1 MKKTKI
7 LTVLG
12 VLLAMGITACGGNK
26 TSSKSEEK
34 SSQSS
39 QPASSVAPTPASSSS
54 QPASTPDT
62 SAPEQGSS
70 SSSSAVAHVH
80 VWNLP
85 NKDELEEEYAEV
97 DQQPTCT
104 AAGQKTWYCECG
116 ETKTEAIKKLGHDFG
131 EWTVKTAATCEQD
144 GVEERE
150 CSRCDEKEEQV
161 IKAAHTWGEAQ
172 TVAAGAENQVSYK
185 LQTCSVCGA
194 YKATIKATD
203 CSFVKGSIKS
213 GTPSGY
219 FKLNSK
225 NDKAIWRFNVD
236 LPEGKLLEGRMYQ
249 IGAMDSYSTNTDKS
263 YASTSTSGDNAPEY
277 TKGNFDVVVNGQS
290 LDKTEWIRITFEE
303 FLKDGEDSSAMG
315 SDYSPL
321 CLCPIGDCY
330 LVRGAN
336 EMTYERLGSYN
347 LIISDLVFIGKV
359 ITHEHEAATTWSS
372 DENQHWHACTV
383 PGCPTAGKADTPA
396 AHTFGEQYDVV
407 AATCTAKGSYKQKCS
422 VCDYV
427 KTVET
432 DKIAHTYGEAYDVV
446 AATCETAGSQKRKCS
461 VCDDVKEE
469 VLPKLDHTFGDAV
482 ENYAAVTEGE
492 NQHIAAT
499 AHNCSVCGK
508 SALRWNARSFDAAA
522 SDTGLDLTHDG
533 DKSVRFSSGN
543 VENKCSTSGNSY
555 SGYTYTLPTAPSTG
569 SHIVY
574 KVNVAEAQENVG
586 LAFKIKNTG
595 GASNKAPVF
604 GLITNDSSW
613 GCYQNPDGSFTQA
626 EHRYGLKVNGV
637 EYKLGEDNYGDQV
650 SVTDWFE
657 WPVQFPVVAGV
668 NTIDVFAYAGYR
680 ADIYEFELTG
690 LPNVEPSHIHNGG
703 DAWVTDENNH
713 WHVCTAEG
721 CPIADGKYDSGAH
734 TFGEVNVTT
743 PATHAA
749 AGAGTK
755 TCATCGKVVDVV
767 IPKVAHEW
775 AEGTAVTN
783 TDSKNVIPLT
793 CSCGKVGAKMSE
805 NDYSSSEFSTGDDA
819 ADALRPKQ
827 NSPIVYKIVV
837 AKAGNYSLEFGMF
850 CKSNGGVVMS
860 ERGFSVQVNGEAAT
874 VTLDGTK
881 TPDGL
886 GMTATNAVQI
896 ELCSSVALLEGENT
910 IAITC
915 AGYRLYYKG
924 NLVVAEL

>member
-219 FKLNSK
+219 FKLSSK

-446 AATCETAGSQKRKCS
+446 AATCEAAGSQKKKCS
-461 VCDDVKEE
+461 ACNEVLEE

-492 NQHIAAT
+492 NKHPAET
-499 AHNCSVCGK
+499 AHNCSVCDK
-508 SALRWNARSFDAAA
+508 SALRWNALDYDQTES
-522 SDTGLDLTHDG
+522 SSGLDRQSG
-533 DKSVRFSSGN
+533 YVRFASAK
-543 VENKCSTSGNSY
+543 VENSG
-555 SGYTYTLPTAPSTG
+555 TATAAPEAPSAG
-569 SHIVY
+569 SHIIY
-574 KVNVAEAQENVG
+574 YINVPAAVEKAG
-586 LAFKIKNTG
+586 LAFKINNTSG
-595 GASNKAPVF
+595 NSGVTNVF
-604 GLITNDSSW
+604 DPIPNDTAH
-613 GCYQNPDGSFTQA
+613 GYVYKDGQFTHAQK
-626 EHRYGLKVNGV
+626 RYGLRVNDV
-637 EYKLGEDNYGDQV
+637 EYYLGEDKYGNQ
-650 SVTDWFE
+650 SSGWFE
-657 WPVQFPVVAGV
+657 WPVEFPLQAGI
-668 NTIDVFAYAGYR
+668 NKIDVFPYLGYR
-680 ADIYEFELTG
+680 AQMIEFELTG
-690 LPNVEPSHIHNGG
+690 LPHVTPSHIHNGD

-775 AEGTAVTN
+775 AEGTAVAN

-827 NSPIVYKIVV
+827 GVAIVYKVIVS
-837 AKAGNYSLEFGMF
+837 KAGNYSLEFGMF
-850 CKSNGGVVMS
+850 CKSNDTVVMS
-860 ERGFSVQVNGEAAT
+860 QRGFTVKVNDADAT
-874 VTLDGTK
+874 VTLDGTT
-881 TPDGL
+881 TPKAL
-886 GMTATNAVQI
+886 GMTSTNAVQV
-896 ELCSSVALLEGENT
+896 ELCSSITLQEGENT
-910 IAITC
+910 IASTC
-915 AGYRLYYKG
+915 ASYRLHYKG